1 MRNLGYWPRG
11 RNISRFSALCGR
23 LRDPNPFEIDF
34 FRLKKVAL
42 RGKTYYINLES
53 VPGLGAK
60 IPKKA
65 QKFRRESPY
74 PAWFIGL
81 VTDGHGAKFGPF
93 RLERSY
99 GDIRKK
105 HVFLTSDGGDESDSH
120 KHFCKLFMTE
130 DYELPSRWICA
141 GDLQGV
147 IKTFKSHKMTP
158 KV

>member
-1 MRNLGYWPRG
+1 MYTRART
-11 RNISRFSALCGR
+11 ISRFFALCVR
-23 LRDPNPFEIDF
+23 LRDPNRVKIDF

-42 RGKTYYINLES
+42 RGKTYYINLKS
-53 VPGLGAK
+53 VPELGAK

-105 HVFLTSDGGDESDSH
+105 HVFLTSDGGDESDSQN
-120 KHFCKLFMTE
+120 HF
-130 DYELPSRWICA
+130 
-141 GDLQGV
+141 
-147 IKTFKSHKMTP
+147 
-158 KV
+158 